1 MTTLLSAD
9 GLGSPTRLV
18 DVPPP
23 LSRLPEP
30 KAELDSA
37 VTTDLSEPGYLL
49 QARAL
54 VESSR
59 RTPTALARLAHAE
72 LAAGNPQIA
81 LEVARSIVAE
91 AGSSE
96 PDTPALFTA
105 AQMLAMSGH
114 GDEAETV
121 LETISAEPAVTPL
134 FASLAVARGELD
146 IALAR
151 LSNEQS
157 AVVQAIRG
165 WVQLQRKAYPAAIH
179 DLRASAVE
187 CPDFRTYVNLGVAF
201 ASVGAFAKAIRA
213 TETAIGLAPW
223 DLIPRFNLVAY
234 RVATGQ
240 YGEADSELQRIR
252 QDHPTDLRAAFLR
265 AWLLARVDNLPAALH
280 ELSRARSSQAGW
292 RAAPT
297 ERAELA
303 STIAYLEYRLGK
315 RNRKEACQVIHRE
328 LVKTGHRSL
337 VIAGLLAGLMTST
350 RDAGKFAAVY
360 EALERVNSREALL
373 GLATH
378 LAFLECRFDDA
389 LKLVNEWST
398 SDPLSEPALTYLT
411 WLTAE
416 VAHDFEKAAAIGAA
430 ALRKIPSSTGIANN
444 VAYAYALD
452 DKPDLARRYVRLTLP
467 GPVRCATEGL
477 ISVVA
482 GKVDEGLQ
490 AYENG
495 AQMAEQRGD
504 AALAALIR
512 FRSAR
517 LSASIVGEPEPAPPQ
532 EYAEDARFIILVRTG
547 FPCLPTPTLFSHLR

>member
-1 MTTLLSAD
+1 MTTLLSTD
-9 GLGSPTRLV
+9 GLAPPTRLV

-30 KAELDSA
+30 ETELDVA
-37 VTTDLSEPGYLL
+37 VTTDLSDPGYLL

-54 VESSR
+54 VEGSKR
-59 RTPTALARLAHAE
+59 APTALARLAHAE
-72 LAAGNPQIA
+72 LAAGNPQAA

-91 AGSSE
+91 TGSSE

-114 GDEAETV
+114 GDEAEIV
-121 LETISAEPAVTPL
+121 LETISTEPAVTPL

-151 LSNEQS
+151 LSNMQS

-187 CPDFRTYVNLGVAF
+187 CPDFRTYVNLGVAY

-223 DLIPRFNLVAY
+223 DLIPRFNLVGY
-234 RVATGQ
+234 FVATGD
-240 YGEADSELQRIR
+240 YEKADRELQRIR
-252 QDHPTDLRAAFLR
+252 RDHPTELKAAFFR
-265 AWLLARVDNLPAALH
+265 AWLLVRVNDLVGALQ

-292 RAAPT
+292 SAAPT

-303 STIAYLEYRLGK
+303 SNIAYLEYKLGK
-315 RNRKEACQVIHRE
+315 RDRNETCQLLHKQ

-337 VIAGLLAGLMTST
+337 AIAGSLADLMTST
-350 RDAGKFAAVY
+350 RDARRLAAVY
-360 EALERVNSREALL
+360 EALERVHSREALF

-389 LKLVNEWST
+389 LKLADEWST
-398 SDPLSEPALTYLT
+398 TDPLSEPALTYLT

-416 VAHDFEKAAAIGAA
+416 VAHDFEKATAIGVA

-452 DKPDLARRYVRLTLP
+452 GRPDLARRYVRLTLP

-477 ISVVA
+477 ISLVA
-482 GKVDEGLQ
+482 GNVDEGLQ

-512 FRSAR
+512 YRAAR
-517 LSASIVGEPEPAPPQ
+517 LSSSIAGEPDPAPPH

-547 FPCLPTPTLFSHLR
+547 FPRLPTPTLFSH